1 LECRFALFAEP
12 VDQEDA
18 PDYYDIIKNPMDMS
32 TMYEKVN
39 KYEYNCAA
47 DFLADINLICQN
59 CLEYNPDRHLRS
71 TACHFRDSVHAV
83 IKAEMDTDFE
93 DNCKKISESRKSRKF
108 DSKPYLIDFI
118 HVAPPVEQKDNN
130 HETDADETADLVN
143 GDADT
148 SMGTFFS
155 IYLNFSKKVIFFKA
169 GAGANSSAC
178 SMTPESRQK
187 KRKSRWSSGIISR
200 PKKKKT
206 LEKADEAGKT
216 DSTMDQESAKSSPSK
231 SPVPSASDVNL
242 FLLV

>member
-1 LECRFALFAEP
+1 VE
-12 VDQEDA
+12 QKDA

-71 TACHFRDSVHAV
+71 TACHFRDSVHAI
-83 IKAEMDTDFE
+83 IKSEMDTDFE

-148 SMGTFFS
+148 SMGNFFLNL
-155 IYLNFSKKVIFFKA
+155 LNFLFEKAMYFKA

-187 KRKSRWSSGIISR
+187 KRKSRWSSGIISK
-200 PKKKKT
+200 PKKKRT
-206 LEKADEAGKT
+206 LEKADETGKM
-216 DSTMDQESAKSSPSK
+216 DSIMDQESAKNSPSK
-231 SPVPSASDVNL
+231 SPVQSASDVK
-242 FLLV
+242 LVV